1 MKIININQ
9 NYENKDRMPHG
20 SKLIIMSFRMKMM
33 IKMINFIDNFPK
45 CIFIFDNLYL
55 VFYVYT
61 I

>member
-9 NYENKDRMPHG
+9 NYEDKDRMLHG
-20 SKLIIMSFRMKMM
+20 SKLIIMTLRMEMM

-45 CIFIFDNLYL
+45 CIFIFYNLYL
-55 VFYVYT
+55 LFYVYT